1 MSFFYELELETK
13 RYYKALSDLQTMV
26 KKYSFDTK
34 ERYRICVHFNGT
46 YALDLIKGEKSEWLK
61 IHKIGDNKDCARVKV
76 SLNDIHLKFPYYTLL
91 DWYLKK
97 TVLTYSEE

>member
-1 MSFFYELELETK
+1 MTFFYELELETK

-26 KKYSFDTK
+26 KKYPVGNK
-34 ERYRICVHFNGT
+34 GKYRVHFNGT
-46 YALDLIKGEKSEWLK
+46 YCLDLVKGEKSEWLK